1 MGVLSLSQKAKGK
14 RQKAK
19 GRHFILFLLFTALLL
34 SVHFSQALADWPQF
48 RANPLLTGVA
58 VTDPPAPSLK
68 YWWDYKAG
76 SEIESSA
83 AIVNNVIYFG
93 TAAGDLHAVEL
104 YTGKGKW
111 KYRANA
117 DGIGESSPAVANGLV
132 YIGDLTGG
140 FHAVNAANGS
150 KAWTFKTGAEIKSS
164 PVVVGDRVLI
174 GSYDGH
180 LYCLNA
186 RSGALIWKLQTEGQ
200 IHATPGVANG
210 VAYIAGCDE
219 YFHGVRI
226 ADGKEVFKV
235 AMGAQVGS
243 SPAIAG
249 TTAYFGTYANEVLSL
264 NLTAKKLGWRYE
276 HPQRQFPYLSSPALA
291 DGKVV
296 IGGRD
301 KMVHCLNAATGKEL
315 WSFTTR
321 ARVESSP
328 AIVAGRVYV
337 GSNDGRF
344 YVLDLAKGTKLWEFT
359 SGGAISASPVIEQGR
374 VIVGSQD
381 GKLYCFGAA

>member
-1 MGVLSLSQKAKGK
+1 MGLLRNQKANIK
-14 RQKAK
+14 RQTAN
-19 GRHFILFLLFTALLL
+19 GRSLFFLFFSLLL
-34 SVHFSQALADWPQF
+34 PFPSVLADWPQF

-58 VTDPPAPSLK
+58 TSEPPPNIK
-68 YWWDYKAG
+68 FYWAFNTG
-76 SEIESSA
+76 TEPIESSA
-83 AIVNNVIYFG
+83 AISGATIYVG
-93 TAAGDLHAVEL
+93 TATGHLHAVDL
-104 YTGKGKW
+104 YTGMGKW
-111 KYRANA
+111 KYLASS
-117 DGIGESSPAVANGLV
+117 DGIGESSPAIANGIV
-132 YIGDLTGG
+132 YVGDLTGT
-140 FHAVNAANGS
+140 FHAVNASNGS
-150 KAWTFKTGAEIKSS
+150 KLWTHKTGGEIKSS
-164 PVVVGDRVLI
+164 PVVVGDKVLI
-174 GSYDGH
+174 GSYDGT

-186 RSGALIWKLQTEGQ
+186 RTGALVWKLQTEGQ
-200 IHATPGVANG
+200 IHATPSIANG

-226 ADGKEVFKV
+226 ADGKEIFKV
-235 AMGAQVGS
+235 QMGAQVGS

-249 TTAYFGTYANEVLSL
+249 TMTYFGTYANEVLSL

-328 AIVAGRVYV
+328 AIAGNRVFV

-344 YVLDLAKGTKLWEFT
+344 YTLDLAKGTKLFEYTAGSAF
-359 SGGAISASPVIEQGR
+359 SASPAIDEGR
-374 VIVGSQD
+374 VVIGSHD
-381 GKLYCFGAA
+381 GKLYCFGGVP

>member
-1 MGVLSLSQKAKGK
+1 MGILKNQKAKIK

-19 GRHFILFLLFTALLL
+19 GRHLFLYFVCAGLFL
-34 SVHFSQALADWPQF
+34 SSSVSQTFADWPQF
-48 RANPLLTGVA
+48 RANPLLTGVP
-58 VTDPPAPSLK
+58 TTEPPAPSLK

-83 AIVNNVIYFG
+83 AIVDNVIYFG

-117 DGIGESSPAVANGLV
+117 DGIGESSPAVANGIV
-132 YIGDLTGG
+132 YIGDLTGL

-150 KAWTFKTGAEIKSS
+150 KLWTFKTGAEIKSS
-164 PVVVGDRVLI
+164 PVVVGDKVLI

-186 RSGALIWKLQTEGQ
+186 RTGALAWKLQTEGQ
-200 IHATPGVANG
+200 IHATPGIANG

-219 YFHGVRI
+219 NFHGVRI

-235 AMGAQVGS
+235 PMGAQVGS

-249 TTAYFGTYANEVLSL
+249 TMAYFGTYANEVLSL
-264 NLTAKKLGWRYE
+264 NLTAKKLGWSYE
-276 HPQRQFPYLSSPALA
+276 HPQRQFPYLSSPALS

-315 WSFTTR
+315 WSFTTK

-328 AIVAGRVYV
+328 AIAAGRVYV
-337 GSNDGRF
+337 GSNDNRF
-344 YVLDLAKGTKLWEFT
+344 YVLDLARGTKLWEFVT
-359 SGGAISASPVIEQGR
+359 GGAITASPAIEQGR
-374 VIVGSQD
+374 VIVGSHD
-381 GKLYCFGAA
+381 GKLYCFGAV